1 MVRVVRPV
9 RSTKTVKIIG
19 KETLNTPSSKLEGEV
34 KENIIEI
41 KKKQK
46 KIKEDRKEK
55 RNKK

>member
-46 KIKEDRKEK
+46 KTDKKEK
-55 RNKK
+55 